1 MPQCDFV
8 AKFGPDYF
16 DVSMKVL
23 DEMTQRFTAE
33 GGIRPF
39 IQKYPEQTLQRLEQW
54 RVIQVLQRG
63 GWFQKTHG
71 PGCLSRRDCRSLSK
85 TLIRLLSDG

>member
-39 IQKYPEQTLQRLEQW
+39 IQKYPERCN
-54 RVIQVLQRG
+54 
-63 GWFQKTHG
+63 GWNSG
-71 PGCLSRRDCRSLSK
+71 A
-85 TLIRLLSDG
+85 